1 MPTEES
7 KICASSPRASTKTFL
22 TLSSVRSSGAGNEF
36 ESAAAE
42 AGNLVRLVVEDDVSG
57 GTVTISCILLLSR
70 GLSTTTIG
78 VRIIEIGKA
87 LQERIDGILLDIVV
101 WL

>member
-57 GTVTISCILLLSR
+57 GTVTISR